1 MSENGTSPTHG
12 STRRTML
19 GIGVNRLT
27 AGCNRV
33 SKMDDERLIAA
44 LAAGDDGAL
53 RELFARHAPWLTARL
68 RRALPVD
75 AVEDVLQET
84 FIAVWRG
91 ARRYTPAGKPG
102 AWLWGIAY
110 RQAALWVR
118 TQGGVDTIDIDA
130 DGPDVAG
137 PWRDDP
143 ASTAATRVDLQR
155 ALAALGPADGAQRE
169 LARLIFV
176 EDRPVADA
184 AAYLGIPEGTVKSR
198 VFKVRRLLQAALR
211 FGQGG

>member
-1 MSENGTSPTHG
+1 M
-12 STRRTML
+12 
-19 GIGVNRLT
+19 V

-33 SKMDDERLIAA
+33 SEMDDERLIAA

-53 RELFARHAPWLTARL
+53 RELFARHAPWLTVRL

-91 ARRYTPAGKPG
+91 AGRYTPAGTPG

-118 TQGGVDTIDIDA
+118 TQGRVDTIDA
-130 DGPDVAG
+130 HGPDVAG
-137 PWRDDP
+137 SWRDDP
-143 ASTAATRVDLQR
+143 ASTAAARVDLQR
-155 ALAALGPADGAQRE
+155 ALTALGPADSAQRE

-184 AAYLGIPEGTVKSR
+184 AAYLGIPEGTVKSH